1 MKAFGGML
9 AIVPTATKSPQ
20 SHAYVARPLSRRV
33 QRIQQRK
40 ARARHR
46 WIAAIV
52 GVIAVTVGVIVVVS
66 SAGGGAAKPAPFEGT
81 TVQLTLG
88 DYNIEGNL
96 TVPSGPVRLQAF
108 NAGGLVHNVGIRGVA
123 ISGDIQHGKS
133 FTLDVGVLAPGTYQL
148 YCDIVGHVEHGM
160 VADLIVT

>member
-1 MKAFGGML
+1 ML
-9 AIVPTATKSPQ
+9 ATVSTATKSR
-20 SHAYVARPLSRRV
+20 VIVKPLSHRAQRV
-33 QRIQQRK
+33 QEQK
-40 ARARHR
+40 ARARHKV
-46 WIAAIV
+46 IAVIV
-52 GVIAVTVGVIVVVS
+52 GVILAVTVGVIVVVS
-66 SAGGGAAKPAPFEGT
+66 SSGGGATKPAPFQGT
-81 TVQLTLG
+81 IVQLTLG
-88 DYNIEGNL
+88 DYSIEGNL

-160 VADLIVT
+160 VADLVVT

>member
-1 MKAFGGML
+1 VFGEML
-9 AIVPTATKSPQ
+9 ATVSTATKTPQ
-20 SHAYVARPLSRRV
+20 SRGVVARPLSRRA

-52 GVIAVTVGVIVVVS
+52 GVILAVTVGVIVVVS
-66 SAGGGAAKPAPFEGT
+66 SSGGGATKPAPFQGT
-81 TVQLTLG
+81 IVQLTLG